1 MISTPR
7 EYPELKTYWLAGN
20 VAFLEVEIET
30 TSLIL
35 DSNQVELNMNGVP
48 TGYAFVIEAGHEAAD
63 WVKALKRGTRVKLH
77 DVDLRTSIDISNTN
91 VPHIIPNS
99 AFPGFSLID
108 PTDRDFEEKYKTH
121 PTILLRNP
129 DYHIIAVQNANS

>member
-7 EYPELKTYWLAGN
+7 EYPELKKYWLAGN
-20 VAFLEVEIET
+20 VALLEVEIET
-30 TSLIL
+30 TTLIL
-35 DSNQVELNMNGVP
+35 STTETDMNINGEP
-48 TGYAFVIEAGHEAAD
+48 TGYAFVIETGHESAD

-77 DVDLRTSIDISNTN
+77 EVDLRTSIDISNTN
-91 VPHIIPNS
+91 VPHIVRNQ

-108 PTDRDFEEKYKTH
+108 PTDKDFEKKYMEH

-129 DYHIIAVQNANS
+129 DYHIIAVQNADS